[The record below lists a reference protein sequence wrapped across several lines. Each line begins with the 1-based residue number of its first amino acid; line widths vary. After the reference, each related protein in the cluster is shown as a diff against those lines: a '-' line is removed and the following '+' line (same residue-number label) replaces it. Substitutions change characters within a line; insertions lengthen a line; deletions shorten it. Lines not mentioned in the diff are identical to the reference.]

1 MVLST
6 VYRCHHQGQVPPYAL
21 PQIRGFAVQE
31 GIIQTVQSAVDAYG
45 LKSNSGKDGEVEVLE
60 DIPEI
65 AKSYK
70 VGDDIQFTA
79 TFKAIFDP
87 NLSSVVIKEA
97 EVIDVETES
106 V

>member
-1 MVLST
+1 M
-6 VYRCHHQGQVPPYAL
+6 

-45 LKSNSGKDGEVEVLE
+45 LKSLSGSDGEVEVLE
-60 DIPEI
+60 DIPEV

-79 TFKAIFDP
+79 TFKATFNPEVSRAAEAGESDIVD
-87 NLSSVVIKEA
+87 VEA
-97 EVIDVETES
+97 EEV
-106 V
+106 

>member
-1 MVLST
+1 M
-6 VYRCHHQGQVPPYAL
+6 

-45 LKSNSGKDGEVEVLE
+45 LKSISGKDGEVEVLE

-70 VGDDIQFTA
+70 LGDDIQFTA

-87 NLSSVVIKEA
+87 KLSSEKAAERNEAGVINVEA
-97 EVIDVETES
+97 ES